1 MARYKHYS
9 YSQRVLLPVSLEEQ
23 LIPGSLEFAIHTL
36 VETRLNTSIF
46 DGRHN
51 NDETGCPAYNP
62 KVLLKVVLLAYS
74 RGITSSRK
82 IERACRENV
91 LFMALSCNQR
101 PDHSTIAEFVSS
113 MKNEIL
119 PLFRDVLL
127 VCEEM
132 KLLGGTTFALDG
144 CKLPSN
150 ASTKWT
156 GTFPDLKKK
165 KEKIESKINKL
176 LQEQIHADKQ
186 DSSGKEVLTSCSDRY
201 KQVEKLHRQ
210 AARIEAFLKE
220 NEPRIGT
227 TGEVK
232 SNITDNES
240 AKMVTPHGTI
250 QGYNGQALVDSK
262 HQIVLHGE
270 AFGSGQD
277 HDLLPPIVDGAKE
290 NLKALGHSKDYFRGR
305 ILTADTGYHSHTNLS
320 RCEEEGLDAFIP
332 DRDFRKRD
340 PRFATQERHQPG
352 RKRKFSL
359 KDFQHNQ
366 STDQYICPAGK
377 ILKLNVK
384 RGFDRRN
391 IFRRY
396 VAEVN
401 DCQSCPLREKCISRK
416 IARRKC
422 LTVSI
427 GAAPSNLTKRMIEK
441 IESERGQK
449 IYPQRMAIVEPV
461 FGNIRIQKRLDRF
474 TLRGKLKVTIQWL
487 FYCMVHNIE
496 KIATCGLLATG

>member
-1 MARYKHYS
+1 MARYKHYN

-23 LIPGSLEFAIHTL
+23 LMPGTLEFAIHTL

-46 DGRHN
+46 DCRHK

-82 IERACRENV
+82 IERACREI
-91 LFMALSCNQR
+91 M
-101 PDHSTIAEFVSS
+101 
-113 MKNEIL
+113 

-127 VCEEM
+127 VCEGM
-132 KLLGGTTFALDG
+132 QLLGGTTFALDG

-176 LQEQIHADKQ
+176 LQDQIKADKQ
-186 DSSGKEVLTSCSDRY
+186 DSSGKEVLSPCSDID

-210 AARIEAFLKE
+210 AARIEAFLKK
-220 NEPRIGT
+220 NEPRTGT

-262 HQIVLHGE
+262 HQVILHGD

-277 HDLLPPIVDGAKE
+277 HHLLPPIIDGAKE
-290 NLKALGHSKDYFRGR
+290 NLKALGHSEDYLRGK
-305 ILTADTGYHSHTNLS
+305 ILTADTGYHSQTNLS

-340 PRFATQERHQPG
+340 PRFATQERHQP
-352 RKRKFSL
+352 KQKLKFSL
-359 KDFQHNQ
+359 GDFQYDR
-366 STDQYICPAGK
+366 STDQYVCPGGK
-377 ILKLNVK
+377 ILRLKVK
-384 RGFDRRN
+384 RCSQSRN
-391 IFRRY
+391 LYRRY
-396 VAEVN
+396 IAEAS
-401 DCQSCPLREKCISRK
+401 DCQNCPIREKCISRK

-422 LTVSI
+422 LSVLI
-427 GAAPSNLTKRMIEK
+427 GADPSNLTKRMIEK

-449 IYPQRMAIVEPV
+449 VYPQRMAIVEPV

-487 FYCMVHNIE
+487 FYCMVHNIG
-496 KIATCGLLATG
+496 KIAACGLVATG